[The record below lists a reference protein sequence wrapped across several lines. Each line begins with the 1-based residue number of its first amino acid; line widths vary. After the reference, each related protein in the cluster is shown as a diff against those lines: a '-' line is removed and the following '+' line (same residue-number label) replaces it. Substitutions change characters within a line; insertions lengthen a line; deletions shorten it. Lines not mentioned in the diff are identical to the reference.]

1 MHLDY
6 QMTQI
11 TSEGSSETVSVKG
24 WLSKAILKEGEQE
37 ETAEICLITQ
47 NLTENQRQVLWSN

>member
-24 WLSKAILKEGEQE
+24 WLSNAILKEGEQE
-37 ETAEICLITQ
+37 ETAEIYLITQ
-47 NLTENQRQVLWSN
+47 N

>member
-6 QMTQI
+6 QMTQM

-24 WLSKAILKEGEQE
+24 WLSKGEQE

-47 NLTENQRQVLWSN
+47 N